1 MMQTF
6 SASNAHK
13 SNTVSGADAT
23 TAGHIAMT
31 LIERELLNA
40 GAGLTATPARRSAYS
55 AAEAEQDLEPA
66 GHHRTGHRCGHPDGV
81 AQPVP

>member
-1 MMQTF
+1 MTIGLIALLVMMQTF

-40 GAGLTATPARRSAYS
+40 GAGAHGDAPARRSAYS
-55 AAEAEQDLEPA
+55 AAEA
-66 GHHRTGHRCGHPDGV
+66 
-81 AQPVP
+81 